1 MKLSRIFSRPVPL
14 RWHLVVL
21 VVGTLL
27 PVVAFTALVVLRLAN
42 HERTAVE
49 RRLQYSARMM
59 AASVDNEMLG
69 TIRALHALAASET
82 LDRLDLAGFYDEA
95 KLVRSTQPYWLAV
108 MLVAPDGQQLVDT
121 SLPWGTPLSRV
132 YEPESLERVVATL
145 AAAVGDL
152 AHERPELGL
161 SFAVRV
167 PIIRGNELRYV
178 LSAIVKPQA
187 LNNTVTTQLPPDQ
200 EWTRTVIDR
209 QGLIVARTRSPE
221 RYVGMRSTK
230 NFYGRIQRSA
240 DGVYQELT
248 MEGKQG
254 YLAFSRAPFSGWTA
268 AVVVPLEV
276 VEEPLRSSMLAIA
289 GVGLV
294 LLIMSGT
301 GAFILSRRLSLGI
314 ESVAEA
320 AEALAHGSRPATAQ
334 SEITEVAR
342 LGESLERSAELLIRR
357 EQERDHNLSR
367 AVAAR
372 AEAET
377 ASRVKDEFLAM
388 LGHELRNPLSPIVTA
403 LELLEMRG
411 QGETREVVVIR
422 RQVQHMVRLIEDLL
436 DVSRI
441 TRGKVHLEKQ
451 PLEIAP
457 VVARALEMASPLLEQ
472 RQHRLSVDVPA
483 MGLEVSGDPD
493 RLAQVVA
500 NLLTNAAKYTSPGG
514 SIRVRGWQEGEQVVL
529 AVSDSGQGLS
539 AEMLPQVFDL
549 FVQGPRS
556 PDRPEGGLGV
566 GLTLVRSL
574 VAMHGGEV
582 LAYSEGL
589 HRGCTFT
596 VKLPRLVRAA
606 QAAEA
611 AATPATP
618 RPRPGSRAR
627 RILIVDDNVDG
638 AELLSALFVHD
649 GHDVVTAHD
658 GPAALAM
665 LDAFSPEVAVL
676 DIGLPVMDGYE
687 LAGRI
692 REKLGPAAPAFVA
705 VTGYGQE
712 QDVARSRVAGFQRHF
727 VKPVDLAALVAT
739 VETLAA
745 ERERTMDATPA

>member
-1 MKLSRIFSRPVPL
+1 MKPSRIFSRPVPL

-27 PVVAFTALVVLRLAN
+27 PVVAFTALVVLRLAH
-42 HERTAVE
+42 HERAAVE

-59 AASVDNEMLG
+59 AAEVDNEMLG

-82 LDRLDLAGFYDEA
+82 IDRLDLMGFYDEA

-108 MLVAPDGQQLVDT
+108 RLAAPDGQQLVDT
-121 SLPWGTPLSRV
+121 SRPWGSPLSGA
-132 YEPESLERVVATL
+132 YEPESLKRVVETGKAT
-145 AAAVGDL
+145 VGDL
-152 AHERPELGL
+152 SQLRSELGL

-187 LNNTVTTQLPPDQ
+187 LNNVVATQLPPDQ

-209 QGLIVARTRSPE
+209 QGQVVARTRNPE
-221 RYVGMRSTK
+221 RFVGMKATA
-230 NFYGRIQRSA
+230 NFYARTRARA
-240 DGVYQELT
+240 DGVYQEIT
-248 MEGKQG
+248 MEKKHG
-254 YLAFSRAPFSGWTA
+254 YLAFSRAPFSDWTA

-294 LLIMSGT
+294 LLLMSGT
-301 GAFILSRRLSLGI
+301 GAFVLSRRLSQGI

-320 AEALAHGSRPATAQ
+320 AEALAHGSRPSSVL
-334 SEITEVAR
+334 SEITEVSR
-342 LGESLERSAELLIRR
+342 LGESLERSAELLTRR

-367 AVAAR
+367 AEAAR

-411 QGETREVVVIR
+411 QGGTREIVVIR

-441 TRGKVHLEKQ
+441 TRGKIHLEKQ

-457 VVARALEMASPLLEQ
+457 VVARAVEMASPLLEQ

-483 MGLEVSGDPD
+483 TGLEVSGDPD
-493 RLAQVVA
+493 RLAQVMA
-500 NLLTNAAKYTSPGG
+500 NLLTNAAKYTPPGG
-514 SIRVRGWQEGEQVVL
+514 SIRVRGWHEGEHVVL
-529 AVSDSGQGLS
+529 AVSDNGQGLS
-539 AEMLPQVFDL
+539 AEMLPRVFDL
-549 FVQGPRS
+549 FVQGPRL
-556 PDRPEGGLGV
+556 PDRHEGGLGV

-574 VAMHGGEV
+574 VTMHGGEV
-582 LAYSEGL
+582 VAFSEGL
-589 HRGCTFT
+589 NRGSTFT
-596 VKLPRLVRAA
+596 VTLPRLAPSV
-606 QAAEA
+606 QVAEA
-611 AATPATP
+611 VAVPPVARMRQGAP
-618 RPRPGSRAR
+618 RR
-627 RILIVDDNVDG
+627 RILIVDDNIDA
-638 AELLSALFVHD
+638 AELLSALFAHD
-649 GHDVVTAHD
+649 GHDVVVVHD
-658 GPAALAM
+658 GAAALAR
-665 LDAFSPEVAVL
+665 LDEFTPEVAVL

-712 QDVARSRVAGFQRHF
+712 QDVARSRAAGFQRHF
-727 VKPVDLAALVAT
+727 VKPVDLASL
-739 VETLAA
+739 LAA
-745 ERERTMDATPA
+745 VEELASERAAAAE